1 MTGKPLKGPKPTRP
15 SKMVASKRA
24 TRNLDSPTTSLTP
37 VAEKSPE
44 PLTPYQRMQEI
55 LSAKAAVEEHGPIL
69 VDTVK
74 GLKTHL
80 QGKNQTT
87 RIRIRMKLIW
97 TSDHTYEQWQLIRM
111 HFVDARA
118 PEPLEKILRRA
129 GPSFFPDLCQ
139 LPTRLSQLNWERSNL
154 REQMTKHRGSTN
166 YEMHCLLNLIRKHL
180 PVASA
185 EWEAVS
191 ALYNAT
197 KEPQWKAR
205 NGASLKRKFCSM
217 CIASKLGGTELVSAT
232 IWVQS
237 MMTMKK
243 RGEAKQEP
251 SRCSTNEPLD
261 TRRVP
266 LDVP

>member
-1 MTGKPLKGPKPTRP
+1 
-15 SKMVASKRA
+15 MVASKRA

-55 LSAKAAVEEHGPIL
+55 LSAKAAVEEHGPI
-69 VDTVK
+69 VVATVE

-118 PEPLEKILRRA
+118 PEPLEKILR
-129 GPSFFPDLCQ
+129 
-139 LPTRLSQLNWERSNL
+139 
-154 REQMTKHRGSTN
+154 MTKHRGSTN

>member
-1 MTGKPLKGPKPTRP
+1 
-15 SKMVASKRA
+15 MVASKRA

-80 QGKNQTT
+80 Q
-87 RIRIRMKLIW
+87 
-97 TSDHTYEQWQLIRM
+97 DHTYEQWQLIRM

-118 PEPLEKILRRA
+118 PEPLEKILRVFRD
-129 GPSFFPDLCQ
+129 P
-139 LPTRLSQLNWERSNL
+139 

>member
-80 QGKNQTT
+80 Q
-87 RIRIRMKLIW
+87 
-97 TSDHTYEQWQLIRM
+97 DHTYEQWQLIRM

-118 PEPLEKILRRA
+118 PEPLEKILRVFRD
-129 GPSFFPDLCQ
+129 P
-139 LPTRLSQLNWERSNL
+139 

>member
-80 QGKNQTT
+80 Q
-87 RIRIRMKLIW
+87 
-97 TSDHTYEQWQLIRM
+97 DHTYEQWQLIRM

-118 PEPLEKILRRA
+118 PEPLEKILRVFRD
-129 GPSFFPDLCQ
+129 P
-139 LPTRLSQLNWERSNL
+139 R